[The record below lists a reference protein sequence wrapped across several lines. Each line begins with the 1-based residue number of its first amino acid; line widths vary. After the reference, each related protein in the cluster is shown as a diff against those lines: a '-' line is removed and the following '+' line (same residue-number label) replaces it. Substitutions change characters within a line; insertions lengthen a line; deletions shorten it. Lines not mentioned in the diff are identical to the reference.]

1 MKSTIAAS
9 IVTVGFA
16 ADPALPKLKDKCCT
30 PLDQI
35 PVTKPTQAW
44 VCGKLQDTYNQLWGE
59 CNNFVTTEM
68 DALKISE
75 YDTTFHDSYT
85 KEYKIE
91 AKQTHIQKWFTY
103 YCPAV
108 ETDAEEDFAA
118 DEQSLSDDLGED
130 GTGLGL
136 LLSGNSL
143 AQTSLPQVR
152 GAGPLGKFPGN
163 FNHWTEKEDL
173 YNQLFYEITQTW
185 FYCQHR
191 SLKAF
196 YTMEKVKQE
205 AAMKQIWDEYQ
216 RQKGNWRDL
225 IRNEMDPRRIW
236 LGKFIR
242 YNIHQNE
249 YHEWTLRPILNYEK
263 VYAKAAELGQSET
276 NNVFCDNYR
285 EENASYLERLHNIR
299 GKFQTGFDQ
308 IVQLGDDEDFGGRVN
323 AFTKKDLIAAKAFP
337 MDVYFEFWKPQ
348 IKCYIEKNGENQEI
362 EDFWKLV
369 RFYTVEDN
377 SKFSMNCN
385 YRRLLNR
392 VRYWQYVTLAETQ

>member
-1 MKSTIAAS
+1 
-9 IVTVGFA
+9 
-16 ADPALPKLKDKCCT
+16 
-30 PLDQI
+30 
-35 PVTKPTQAW
+35 
-44 VCGKLQDTYNQLWGE
+44 
-59 CNNFVTTEM
+59 
-68 DALKISE
+68 
-75 YDTTFHDSYT
+75 
-85 KEYKIE
+85 
-91 AKQTHIQKWFTY
+91 
-103 YCPAV
+103 
-108 ETDAEEDFAA
+108 
-118 DEQSLSDDLGED
+118 
-130 GTGLGL
+130 
-136 LLSGNSL
+136 
-143 AQTSLPQVR
+143 
-152 GAGPLGKFPGN
+152 
-163 FNHWTEKEDL
+163 
-173 YNQLFYEITQTW
+173 
-185 FYCQHR
+185 
-191 SLKAF
+191 
-196 YTMEKVKQE
+196 
-205 AAMKQIWDEYQ
+205 MKQIWDEYQ

-276 NNVFCDNYR
+276 SNVFCDNYK
-285 EENASYLERLHNIR
+285 EENKKYLERLHNIR

-308 IVQLGDDEDFGGRVN
+308 IVELGDDEDFGGRVN

-348 IKCYIEKNGENQEI
+348 IKCYIEKNGENQDI

-392 VRYWQYVTLAETQ
+392 VRYWQFVTLAETQKTKADCNASFERILESRSKIISFNGGNAKNTWETPAVDELDDAKIEENRAKVATIVSFLDDWENLDERLYDSKGGRTNIINEFTAVAKTAMEVYYWNHRIGD